1 MQDER
6 TGPGIGIAFTL
17 GRRTFL
23 VHEERA
29 DQEYHLVGVER
40 RFDEGLVVVAAILEG
55 FAQVGRVSLVKLL
68 AGLTDGDRGEA
79 VSVNAKLLCQSL
91 VGVGVDGKAAL
102 RIVVMDDDAMILHE
116 NDGGNLTSLFPDAA
130 KLVADGKGQ
139 ICAGIGVG
147 DPAPGVVRA
156 VERLFRDLAAGGRAG
171 GEICGDAVGVAD
183 KGLENGV
190 EAGLDGGA
198 QCVHALDELRVFL
211 CAGGA
216 ELFNV
221 GQLRRLVAVV
231 EAAER
236 FIVEHGV
243 GLVRTD
249 IRQAVAGGLD
259 GHKTVGQL
267 DGGVAAAALHI
278 VGACARSL

>member
-1 MQDER
+1 M
-6 TGPGIGIAFTL
+6 
-17 GRRTFL
+17 
-23 VHEERA
+23 
-29 DQEYHLVGVER
+29 
-40 RFDEGLVVVAAILEG
+40 
-55 FAQVGRVSLVKLL
+55 
-68 AGLTDGDRGEA
+68 
-79 VSVNAKLLCQSL
+79 N
-91 VGVGVDGKAAL
+91 
-102 RIVVMDDDAMILHE
+102 DDAVILHE
-116 NDGGNLTSLFPDAA
+116 NDGGNLTSLFLDAA

-171 GEICGDAVGVAD
+171 GEICVDAVGVAD

-198 QCVHALDELRVFL
+198 QCVHALDKLRVFL

-249 IRQAVAGGLD
+249 IRQTVAGGLD
-259 GHKTVGQL
+259 GHEAVGQL

-278 VGACARSL
+278 VAAAAGSLRHGGKLLELFLVFRHKISHDHILFSLRGRLRTYRSRSREFLSLAQNVCFVLLDLCKPVGADACVLLHAVVVPDRAEGERLALFHQGQTAG